1 MSVQTSLR
9 GYSEKDVS
17 SLLGLPVRQIR
28 SYARDGLLSEGGGML
43 SFEDVVLLRAVKKLV
58 DSDVAP
64 RRVRPVSNPLPPAP
78 MVLDWRLTQ
87 LAVSNQTGRPWA
99 AEENLLRYALGATP
113 RLRAK
118 ASRSPSGV
126 A

>member
-1 MSVQTSLR
+1 VQTSLR

-64 RRVRPVSNPLPPAP
+64 RRVRRML
-78 MVLDWRLTQ
+78 R
-87 LAVSNQTGRPWA
+87 
-99 AEENLLRYALGATP
+99 LLRDQVPPETPLSAL
-113 RLRAK
+113 RLSVEA
-118 ASRSPSGV
+118 ARS
-126 A
+126 